1 MSGNARSLS
10 QMRLNRSVAALV
22 LILATGAPAMRAA
35 DEGGSVFYREIQP
48 VLVRACIVCHGPG
61 KQENGYRIDLFDV
74 LVRGGDSGH
83 PAVVPGDPDASH
95 LWQRITSGAP
105 DQQMPPQG
113 AGLDAADRER
123 IRAWIA
129 SGAVLPPGGQAQN
142 PRSDHWA
149 FNSVGRPSVPRGRTP
164 RGRWNPVDAFI
175 DRRLNAAGLVR
186 SVEAPR
192 RQLMRRAYL
201 VALGIPPEPAQV
213 AAFVGDRSPDAY
225 ERMIDA
231 VLASTHYGEHWAQH
245 WLDCVRYAETTGY
258 EVNGANGKI
267 YPYRD
272 YLINALNED
281 RPYNRMVVEQLAGDQ
296 FGIDAA
302 TGFLVAGPH
311 DTNRSPDPRL
321 TAIQY
326 QDGLDEMIKSTSAV
340 FLGITLGCARCHDH
354 KYDPFSQ
361 RDYYAMQAVFAGTS
375 YGSRREQGVEND
387 RMVDAAR
394 KLEPRLIGLRK
405 QVEMLRARHGLQP
418 PIDFHSYEETF
429 TPVLTNAVQL
439 RIHAAHDQG
448 VIELDDVEVWTVADD
463 SGETANVAHRDR
475 GARATSS
482 PTAKANQGK
491 TAELLLDGTR
501 QLFLY
506 FQSRDTEDVWIKIYF
521 DRPYRV
527 DRMVIKPRGVH
538 VPVDYRIDVA
548 VGDDQWREVVDSRV
562 RMLHPQDRRPA
573 NVVHLSGLDRQATA
587 TIVAANTEMRTVQ
600 AEYQRLR
607 AGPQIFAGSFAPAR
621 DTYLMVRGD
630 PLANGPAVAP
640 AGPALFGV
648 PALPADAPEAQRRL
662 SLAQLIASPDN
673 PLTARVLVNRVWQYT
688 FGTGIV
694 DTPSDFGIN
703 GGHPSHAQL
712 LDWLATRLIDQN
724 WSIKQLQRRLLSSA
738 TFRQA
743 SVSRREAARI
753 DAECRLLWRFP
764 PRRLSAEAIR
774 DSLLLVSGQMNRR
787 MGGPSFSFF
796 EKTGNIF
803 EKKQPR
809 VEFGPEGWRRMIYG
823 AKVRLEYVGVFGVF
837 DCPDASQMA
846 PKRTVSTSAGQALS
860 LLNSPFVIRQ
870 AGFLAD
876 VASREVATV
885 RRQIEVAA
893 GRALCRPL
901 RADEMRVL
909 TEVAEQQ
916 GLMHACRILLNLNE
930 FVFIQ

>member
-10 QMRLNRSVAALV
+10 EMRLGRRVAALV
-22 LILATGAPAMRAA
+22 LIWATCAPAGGAA
-35 DEGGSVFYREIQP
+35 NEVASVFYRDIQP
-48 VLVRACIVCHGPG
+48 VLVKACIVCHGPS
-61 KQENGYRIDLFDV
+61 KQESGYRIDLFDV
-74 LVRGGDSGH
+74 LVRGGDSGVH
-83 PAVVPGDPDASH
+83 AVVPGNPAASH
-95 LWQRITSGAP
+95 LWQRITSSDP
-105 DQQMPPQG
+105 DQRMPPQG
-113 AGLDAADRER
+113 TGLDPADQER
-123 IRAWIA
+123 VRAWIA
-129 SGAVLPPGGQAQN
+129 AGAVLPPRAQERN

-149 FNSVGRPSVPRGRTP
+149 FNPVDKPSVPRVSAPWGR
-164 RGRWNPVDAFI
+164 RNPVDAFI
-175 DRRLNAAGLVR
+175 DRHLQATGLAR
-186 SVEAPR
+186 SVEASR
-192 RQLMRRAYL
+192 TQLMRRVYL
-201 VALGIPPEPAQV
+201 VALGVPPEPAQV
-213 AAFVGDRSPDAY
+213 AAFLDDHSPDAY

-231 VLASTHYGEHWAQH
+231 VLASTHYGERWAQH

-281 RPYNRMVVEQLAGDQ
+281 RPYSRMVVEQLAGDQ

-354 KYDPFSQ
+354 KYDPFTQ

-375 YGSRREQGVEND
+375 YGSRRQQGVEND
-387 RMVDAAR
+387 RMAAAAR
-394 KLEPRLIGLRK
+394 KLKPRLVALRK
-405 QVEMLRARHGLQP
+405 RLKMLRARHGLQP

-429 TPVLTNAVQL
+429 APVLTDAVQL
-439 RIHAAHDQG
+439 RIRAANDQG
-448 VIELDDVEVWTVADD
+448 VIELDDVEVWSVAGAA
-463 SGETANVAHRDR
+463 GETANVAHRDR

-501 QLFLY
+501 QLFL
-506 FQSRDTEDVWIKIYF
+506 FFRSVDKEDVWIQIFF

-548 VGDDQWREVVDSRV
+548 VGDDGWREVVDSRV
-562 RMLHPQDRRPA
+562 RMLHPQDTRPA
-573 NVVHLSGLDRQATA
+573 KAVQLNGLDRQATR
-587 TIVAANTEMRTVQ
+587 TIVAANAEMRAVE
-600 AEYQRLR
+600 AEYNRLG

-621 DTYLMVRGD
+621 ETFLMVRGD
-630 PLANGPAVAP
+630 PLAKGPVIAP
-640 AGPALFGV
+640 AGPALFGAAAIA
-648 PALPADAPEAQRRL
+648 PDASESERRL
-662 SLAQLIASPDN
+662 SLAHLIASPDN
-673 PLTARVLVNRVWQYT
+673 PLTARVLVNRVWQYV

-703 GGHPSHAQL
+703 GGRPSHPEL
-712 LDWLATRLIDQN
+712 LDWLATRLIDQK
-724 WSIKQLQRRLLSSA
+724 WSIKQLQRRVLSSA

-743 SVSRREAARI
+743 SLSRREAEQV
-753 DAECRLLWRFP
+753 DADCRLLWRFP

-796 EKTGNIF
+796 DKTTNIF
-803 EKKQPR
+803 QKKQPR
-809 VEFGPEGWRRMIYG
+809 VKFGPDGWRRMIYG

-837 DCPDASQMA
+837 DCPDASQMT

-860 LLNSPFVIRQ
+860 LLNSPFVTRQ
-870 AGFLAD
+870 AEFLAD
-876 VASREVATV
+876 LA
-885 RRQIEVAA
+885 RRKEAAVQGQVEVAA
-893 GRALCRPL
+893 RRALGRPL
-901 RADEMRVL
+901 RAGEMSVL
-909 TEVAEQQ
+909 VEVAEQQ
-916 GLMHACRILLNLNE
+916 GLVHVCRILLNLNE